1 MTVMKFFIE
10 IFRFFLWVIMTTV
23 LSGYIFGFDE
33 KWSFNLGVCGGIV
46 LYLFFTWI
54 WFRKSK

>member
-1 MTVMKFFIE
+1 MKFFIE